1 MIRRAHLTW
10 QIIRFQIQEFITDR
24 FDEPDFLERGRGSM
38 WCHHGVEVCWH
49 VFPAQNSLGSLIWAK
64 VFGLYITQ

>member
-24 FDEPDFLERGRGSM
+24 FDEPDFLERA
-38 WCHHGVEVCWH
+38 VEWTRYH
-49 VFPAQNSLGSLIWAK
+49 VIPDAVTVLKFADTFSRPKIHLAA
-64 VFGLYITQ
+64 